1 MKLASPSIIARV
13 KSELKAHPSWPLA
26 LTLAGASGVSVA
38 LYLIGAVAN
47 GGLNYYYLVWNLFL
61 AWLPLVFA
69 YLLVKI
75 LKQNLWSSW
84 PALSMT
90 FLWLIFLPNSFYMLS
105 DFVHLS
111 DNLSANLMFNIVL
124 ISSFAFN
131 GLVLG
136 YLSVMK
142 IHRRL
147 LARGHSSDLSWL
159 LISLTLIV
167 SSYAIYLGRVVRL
180 NSWDFFTNFLGVLYS
195 VSDQF
200 IHPGRYPS
208 IIGLT
213 ASFFVLLTM
222 IYVVVWRFNRYNLA
236 NER

>member
-1 MKLASPSIIARV
+1 MMKAA
-13 KSELKAHPSWPLA
+13 LKAYAKVNASRPLA
-26 LTLAGASGVSVA
+26 VTLVGASGISVV

-61 AWLPLVFA
+61 AWLPLAFA
-69 YLLVKI
+69 YFLLKI
-75 LKQNLWSSW
+75 LRQRLWSSW
-84 PALSMT
+84 PALALT

-111 DNLSANLMFNIVL
+111 DNPSANLMFNIVL
-124 ISSFAFN
+124 IASFAFN
-131 GLVLG
+131 GLILG

-147 LARGHSSDLSWL
+147 LARGHSLELSWSLIGLAL
-159 LISLTLIV
+159 LV
-167 SSYAIYLGRVVRL
+167 SSYAIYLGRYIRL

-195 VSDQF
+195 VSDQVL
-200 IHPGRYPS
+200 HPSNYPA
-208 IIGLT
+208 IVGLT
-213 ASFFVLLTM
+213 ISFFVLLTM

-236 NER
+236 NEK